1 MKSRSYNVLSVCNTK
16 QTQWGRRIRGKV
28 GKISKQRG
36 KSLNKTKQNKQ
47 TRLRGTSITDPGSG
61 REHRYEVPAAT
72 GDVFGETGYLAQGD
86 L

>member
-1 MKSRSYNVLSVCNTK
+1 M
-16 QTQWGRRIRGKV
+16 
-28 GKISKQRG
+28 
-36 KSLNKTKQNKQ
+36 
-47 TRLRGTSITDPGSG
+47 DPGSG